1 MQGHGA
7 VFIDYEI
14 LQKVKG
20 KVYDRKM
27 KGEKISI
34 KQWVQDAC
42 NKKLEKEENDKS

>member
-1 MQGHGA
+1 MQGHSA

-27 KGEKISI
+27 NGEKISI
-34 KQWVQDAC
+34 KAWVEDAC
-42 NKKLEKEENDKS
+42 KEKLKKDNGGK